1 MRLTFPSSNKPIDGW
16 LWGGLIA
23 SLLLILLAMTVP
35 YINSQRAFL
44 GGDVNDGFY
53 QFTLQAASAFQRSP
67 LEALQLISQS
77 LTQDYNRLFSL
88 PLIPFILLF
97 GTSYLVYVISLA
109 IVYLLPFCLTL
120 GAIATILI
128 PVYPK
133 AVFASTTLIAAL
145 FTPNWITLLQGYPD
159 VSAALMIVLGIWVVL
174 QGVGQQFTGLLP
186 YRWQVPLLGFLFG
199 IGILLRRHFAYAV
212 VAVLGAML
220 IHTAI
225 DFGLAVRHY
234 PHQAWRNLITFAIRL
249 GLVITT
255 TAITLL
261 AFAWDFTIRAFTE
274 NYVSLYDSW
283 SRPIGDVFQ
292 FYGELYGWLVWLLV
306 AIGFLAGIVTRTL
319 VFPAAVFIN
328 SFGFISILIWLFR
341 LRYNETYYALHF
353 SPFILLGLAAFV
365 WTILLHL
372 RGQNRFILLALFSMV
387 LSWNAVVSITPV
399 SNTSNPLR
407 PLFAAAYP
415 PPNRQN
421 YGNVLQVMEYLRQ
434 VAPNGEPIF
443 VVYNEHLPMHLILA
457 AERTMHGEAGRIL
470 QLKQGS
476 PTDSD
481 GFHPIAELLDANY
494 VVVTEPFL
502 GWNESEQQA
511 IQAVHTA
518 FTEGWEITEDFAPL
532 PRSFDL
538 QNGVTATIYQRIRPT
553 TPDRAVRLFH
563 ALQTQVNKPL
573 GLQPD
578 WISLSPNSGVQPVK
592 RRRYSLTSQ
601 PAENAAMPTLST
613 FLYVGEFTEQT
624 ALKGRVIVPSTC
636 AETSLTFSG
645 VDEQGQAVTDTEQLQ
660 FTENTPLR
668 LELNLTNAAYLMVEM
683 ANAAWN
689 SAEPQ
694 QCSTGVNNLV
704 VSSQ

>member
-1 MRLTFPSSNKPIDGW
+1 M
-16 LWGGLIA
+16 
-23 SLLLILLAMTVP
+23 V
-35 YINSQRAFL
+35 
-44 GGDVNDGFY
+44 
-53 QFTLQAASAFQRSP
+53 
-67 LEALQLISQS
+67 
-77 LTQDYNRLFSL
+77 
-88 PLIPFILLF
+88 
-97 GTSYLVYVISLA
+97 
-109 IVYLLPFCLTL
+109 
-120 GAIATILI
+120 
-128 PVYPK
+128 
-133 AVFASTTLIAAL
+133 
-145 FTPNWITLLQGYPD
+145 
-159 VSAALMIVLGIWVVL
+159 
-174 QGVGQQFTGLLP
+174 
-186 YRWQVPLLGFLFG
+186 
-199 IGILLRRHFAYAV
+199 
-212 VAVLGAML
+212 

-225 DFGLAVRHY
+225 VFVSEVRLY
-234 PHQAWRNLITFAIRL
+234 SRQAWRNLITFAIRL
-249 GLVITT
+249 GLVIAT

-261 AFAWDFTIRAFTE
+261 GLAWDFTIRAFTE

-283 SRPIGDVFQ
+283 SRPIGEVFQ
-292 FYGELYGWLVWLLV
+292 FYGELYGWFVWLFV

-319 VFPAAVFIN
+319 AFPAAVFIN

-372 RGQNRFILLALFSMV
+372 RGQNRFILLALFSIV
-387 LSWNAVVSITPV
+387 LSWNAVVSITPL

-443 VVYNEHLPMHLILA
+443 VVYAQHLPMHLILA
-457 AERTMHGEAGRIL
+457 AERTVYGEAGRIL
-470 QLKQGS
+470 RLKQGS
-476 PTDSD
+476 PIDSD
-481 GFHPIAELLDANY
+481 GFHPIAELLEANY

-502 GWNESEQQA
+502 GWNETEQQA

-538 QNGVTATIYQRIRPT
+538 QNGVTTTIYQRIRPT

-563 ALQTQVNKPL
+563 ALQTQVGKSL

-578 WISLSPNSGVQPVK
+578 WIALSPNGVVQPGN
-592 RRRYSLTSQ
+592 RRRYSLQSQ
-601 PAENAAMPTLST
+601 PIGDAATLPST

-624 ALKGRVIVPSTC
+624 ALKGRVIVPAPC
-636 AETSLTFSG
+636 GETTLTFSG
-645 VDEQGQAVTDTEQLQ
+645 VNEQGDAVSGSEAIQ

-668 LELNLTNAAYLMVEM
+668 LDLNLGNAAYLMVEM
-683 ANAAWN
+683 VNAAWN